1 MNHLE
6 TEVNHKGYIDDQG
19 QSVRESLLVKWRRPI
34 AAATASIMLA
44 TGVGALAEEDKTLPQ
59 NSETSTEAGLNGIET
74 PEEVLQKQGI
84 ENNETGQVIAET
96 LNSTETEKSPE
107 QVIAENI
114 INYLN
119 EAPGYTDEEIKSG
132 LITIKNEET
141 EDLGLIHTRN
151 IQGIFLGSL
160 EDSVGD
166 NLFLLL
172 GVKDVNQKRF
182 VTSVRIPLYVLND
195 TASPF
200 KFTVANLNSLSLNN
214 GGSGFQTK
222 DSSAITDRL
231 DDCLGRNLVVNL
243 NTDKITSRE
252 IDKGKNCGANSLRYI
267 EEIKE
272 AVYYTRS
279 LDADVFRNSLKLE
292 YPDPNLK
299 IFRID
304 TGSDE
309 PSIITSLNSL
319 VVDNISTRIPVIL
332 GMSSY
337 L

>member
-1 MNHLE
+1 MKNIE
-6 TEVNHKGYIDDQG
+6 TEVNSQGYLDNQG
-19 QSVRESLLVKWRRPI
+19 QSVRESLLIKWRRPI
-34 AAATASIMLA
+34 AAATASVMLA
-44 TGVGALAEEDKTLPQ
+44 TGMGSLAEENKTLPQ
-59 NSETSTEAGLNGIET
+59 NPETSTEAGLNGIET

-84 ENNETGQVIAET
+84 VTIAET
-96 LNSTETEKSPE
+96 LNPTETEKSPE

-132 LITIKNEET
+132 LITIKSEET

-151 IQGIFLGSL
+151 VQGIFLGSL
-160 EDSVGD
+160 KDSVED

-182 VTSVRIPLYVLND
+182 VTSVRVPLYVLDD

-200 KFTVANLNSLSLNN
+200 KFTVTNLNSLNLSS

-222 DSSAITDRL
+222 DNSTIINRL

-243 NTDKITSRE
+243 NTDKITSKE
-252 IDKGKNCGANSLRYI
+252 IAKGKNRGANSLRYI

-272 AVYYTRS
+272 TVYYTRS
-279 LDADVFRNSLKLE
+279 LNADVFRNSLELE
-292 YPDPNLK
+292 YPDPKLK

-309 PSIITSLNSL
+309 PLIITSLNSL
-319 VVDNISTRIPVIL
+319 VFDNISISIPVIL
-332 GMSSY
+332 GMSSF